1 MRKHILIHITCPPT
15 PDCEALEYALA
26 MAAFDLSVRVLLS
39 GDGIYWL
46 QAPQQARKPGGR
58 RPDKLLGALGIYGID
73 EVACVA
79 GAATSDSDIKA
90 LNDTRVLSNTELHHW
105 VTNAQQTVMF

>member
-1 MRKHILIHITCPPT
+1 
-15 PDCEALEYALA
+15 
-26 MAAFDLSVRVLLS
+26 MAAFDLPVRVLLS

-46 QAPQQARKPGGR
+46 KAPQEARKPGGR

-79 GAATSDSDIKA
+79 GTATSDIKA
-90 LNDTRVLSNTELHHW
+90 LNDPRVLSDTELHHW

>member
-1 MRKHILIHITCPPT
+1 MREHILIHITCPPT

-26 MAAFDLSVRVLLS
+26 MAAFDLPVHVLLS

-46 QAPQQARKPGGR
+46 QAPQEARKPGGR

-79 GAATSDSDIKA
+79 TSDSTIKA
-90 LNDTRVLSNTELHHW
+90 LNDTRILSDTELQRW
-105 VTNAQQTVMF
+105 AANAKQTVMF